1 MFFFFFFQEKRQ
13 TQIQIP
19 IQFISDGPGLE
30 TSLFYEGERLVQLNG
45 EGAMRMDLALNAT
58 FVCDV
63 DGTDISMCSSI
74 TGPLVPPSAPEA
86 NITKNGTVTY
96 TGPGCLYSDPNNIL
110 IIDID
115 QICDIIESNRPN
127 FPTIIPPVE
136 IMVTSRAMPE
146 RLVLNIDDTNVPD
159 NVADTEDDIID
170 LTGSTSRT
178 FTSSDFSLTYRDNVV
193 TVRRGPSIVDTI
205 EGIGEFSA
213 LLQVSSPRGTRLRF
227 TRASG
232 SSNSFFSGPGQLV
245 TGTNTRTG
253 TNAAFFTDSSE
264 VSRNINRDIVNSQLM
279 CNIIN
284 GVPIIQRVSDDQ
296 VLTSLSGVESLTF
309 PDATLKTKGT
319 NMLIINGM
327 FGAIR
332 TFICDDGIS
341 LACFVNNQARFFPAT
356 MTGINISVD
365 SGGLSVLYDE
375 ESCNVFAYP
384 TTNTLISTLIQN
396 CTSRATVTPA
406 PPIRF
411 GVEHDAFGTSVFTA
425 DGAPILQ
432 PSSSRSV
439 LVGGNEVIDYSRDIG
454 RLTIRGR
461 EGDRAIYNGIRQFT
475 VNRASNRLK
484 ISGSRNIINGP
495 GNLFVDDTGQSF
507 FTTSDSLASFI
518 QSSATGPSRQVSVV
532 GTVDNGAT
540 SVNLQIGNRNIFNL
554 GPDTT
559 ERPIQDDESL
569 IYSGNML
576 FTSNAM
582 RIPSD
587 NRVNYFGMNL
597 VQIVR
602 ESTGEVIR
610 ERSTPRL
617 FSPNIRGDVPVI
629 QSNNISLPG
638 GGVFYR
644 GTGGDVYL
652 PDDSIYPSA
661 ITVLDTVGATTTIT
675 DDMGNPEDVTS
686 LGFYNSD
693 GSVYQVF
700 NGSSP
705 RTLFGP
711 GSIYTS
717 GGSYFYTNNRGLR
730 PDIRSGNSR
739 LRPPLI
745 AFNVRFSTN
754 AGEFITNFPG
764 NSELIDVQRGTVVYS
779 GGNINFVFRTDID
792 SLTYF
797 DGLQVQMFNASTQ
810 TEPAIFPGPGSLL
823 IDGRRAIYS
832 SDSLISSRIHGVL
845 NEARC
850 FFLPPN
856 IPSSFPSSFIS
867 KLSQVEVGFG
877 QEVTVNKGANVD
889 LRCTAGNANPPAT
902 FDFFIRNDSGPLMML
917 EQSGNVMFIDNGV
930 NDVTLR
936 LLDISTDQNDVT
948 YTCRASNSFGTTSKS
963 TRLKVQPSGK

>member
-1 MFFFFFFQEKRQ
+1 
-13 TQIQIP
+13 
-19 IQFISDGPGLE
+19 
-30 TSLFYEGERLVQLNG
+30 
-45 EGAMRMDLALNAT
+45 MDLAINAT

-74 TGPLVPPSAPEA
+74 TGPLVRPSAPEA
-86 NITKNGTVTY
+86 NITKNGSVPY
-96 TGPGCLYSDPNNIL
+96 TGPGCLYSDPNNVL
-110 IIDID
+110 FIDID
-115 QICDIIESNRPN
+115 QICNIIESNRPN

-146 RLVLNIDDTNVPD
+146 RLVLNIDDTNAPD
-159 NVADTEDDIID
+159 NVANTEDDIID

-178 FTSSDFSLTYRDNVV
+178 FASSDFSLTYRDNVV
-193 TVRRGPSIVDTI
+193 TVRRGPRVVNTI
-205 EGIGEFSA
+205 ENIGEFNA
-213 LLQVSSPRGTRLRF
+213 LLQVSSSRGTRLRL
-227 TRASG
+227 TRSSG

-245 TGTNTRTG
+245 TGRNTRTG
-253 TNAAFFTDSSE
+253 NNAVFFTDSSE
-264 VSRNINRDIVNSQLM
+264 VSRNINRDIVNSQLR
-279 CNIIN
+279 CNIVN
-284 GVPIIQRVSDDQ
+284 GVPTIQRVSDNQ
-296 VLTSLSGVESLTF
+296 GLTSLSGVESLTF
-309 PDATLKTKGT
+309 PSATLKTKGSSVVT
-319 NMLIINGM
+319 ISGM

-341 LACFVNNQARFFPAT
+341 LACFVNNQARFFPAA
-356 MTGINISVD
+356 MTGVNISID

-406 PPIRF
+406 PPICF
-411 GVEHDAFGTSVFTA
+411 GVERDAFGTSVFTA

-432 PSSSRSV
+432 PSSSRSN
-439 LVGGNEVIDYSRDIG
+439 LVGGNEVIDYSRDSG

-461 EGDRAIYNGIRQFT
+461 EGDRAIYNGIRQFAVNT
-475 VNRASNRLK
+475 VSNRLQ

-532 GTVDNGAT
+532 GTVVNGAT

-559 ERPIQDDESL
+559 ERPIKDDESL

-582 RIPSD
+582 RILSD
-587 NRVNYFGMNL
+587 NRVNYFPGMNL
-597 VQIVR
+597 VQIIK

-610 ERSTPRL
+610 ERSTSSL
-617 FSPNIRGDVPVI
+617 FSPMVRGDVPVI

-652 PDDSIYPSA
+652 PDDSIYTGA
-661 ITVLDTVGATTTIT
+661 INVLDTVGARTTIT
-675 DDMGNPEDVTS
+675 DDMGNPADVMS

-730 PDIRSGNSR
+730 QDIHSRNSR

-754 AGEFITNFPG
+754 SGEFITNFPG
-764 NSELIDVQRGTVVYS
+764 DSELIDVPRGTVVYS
-779 GGNINFVFRTDID
+779 GGNITINDFVFRTDID

-797 DGLQVQMFNASTQ
+797 DGLQVQMLNASTQ
-810 TEPAIFPGPGSLL
+810 TEPAVFPGPGSLL
-823 IDGRRAIYS
+823 IDGRRTIYS
-832 SDSLISSRIHGVL
+832 SDSRISRRIRGAL

-877 QEVTVNKGANVD
+877 QEVTVYEGANVD

-902 FDFFIRNDSGPLMML
+902 FDFFIRNDCGPL
-917 EQSGNVMFIDNGV
+917 EQGGNVMFIDNGV

-963 TRLKVQPSGK
+963 TRLKVRPSGK

>member
-1 MFFFFFFQEKRQ
+1 
-13 TQIQIP
+13 
-19 IQFISDGPGLE
+19 
-30 TSLFYEGERLVQLNG
+30 
-45 EGAMRMDLALNAT
+45 MDLAINAT
-58 FVCDV
+58 FVCDI

-86 NITKNGTVTY
+86 DIIRSGSVAY
-96 TGPGCLYSDPNNIL
+96 TGPGCLYSDPNNVL
-110 IIDID
+110 FIDID
-115 QICDIIESNRPN
+115 QICNIIESNRPN

-136 IMVTSRAMPE
+136 IMVTSRAMPD
-146 RLVLNIDDTNVPD
+146 RLALNIDDTNAPD

-178 FTSSDFSLTYRDNVV
+178 FASSDFSLTYRDNVV
-193 TVRRGPSIVDTI
+193 TVRRGPRVVNTI
-205 EGIGEFSA
+205 ENIGEFNA
-213 LLQVSSPRGTRLRF
+213 LLQVSSPRGTRLRL

-232 SSNSFFSGPGQLV
+232 SSNSFFPGPGQLV

-253 TNAAFFTDSSE
+253 AGAAFFTDSSE
-264 VSRNINRDIVNSQLM
+264 VSRNINRDIVNSQLR
-279 CNIIN
+279 CTIVN
-284 GVPIIQRVSDDQ
+284 GVPTIQRVSDNQ
-296 VLTSLSGVESLTF
+296 ELTSLSGVESLTF
-309 PDATLKTKGT
+309 PSATSKAKGT
-319 NMLIINGM
+319 SMVTISDTSGP
-327 FGAIR
+327 IR
-332 TFICDDGIS
+332 TFICDTGIS
-341 LACFVNNQARFFPAT
+341 LACFVNNQATFFSPT
-356 MTGINISVD
+356 MTGNVSVD

-411 GVEHDAFGTSVFTA
+411 GVERDAFGTSVFTA

-432 PSSSRSV
+432 PSSSRSD
-439 LVGGNEVIDYSRDIG
+439 LVGGNEVIDYSRDSG

-461 EGDRAIYNGIRQFT
+461 EGDRAIYNGIRQFA
-475 VNRASNRLK
+475 VNTASNRLQ

-569 IYSGNML
+569 IYSGNRL
-576 FTSNAM
+576 FTVNAM

-587 NRVNYFGMNL
+587 NRVNYFPGMNL

-602 ESTGEVIR
+602 ECTGEVIR
-610 ERSTPRL
+610 ERSMSSL
-617 FSPNIRGDVPVI
+617 FSPMVRGDVPVI

-652 PDDSIYPSA
+652 PDDSIYTGA
-661 ITVLDTVGATTTIT
+661 IDVLYNIVMAMTTIN
-675 DDMGNPEDVTS
+675 DDMGNPADVTS

-717 GGSYFYTNNRGLR
+717 CGSYFYTNNRGLR
-730 PDIRSGNSR
+730 QDIRSGNSR

-745 AFNVRFSTN
+745 AFNVCFSTN
-754 AGEFITNFPG
+754 SGEFITNFPG
-764 NSELIDVQRGTVVYS
+764 DSELIDVPRGTVVYS
-779 GGNINFVFRTDID
+779 GGNITINDFVFRTDID

-810 TEPAIFPGPGSLL
+810 TEPTIFPGPGSLL
-823 IDGRRAIYS
+823 INGKRAIYS
-832 SDSLISSRIHGVL
+832 SDSLISSRIRGAL

-856 IPSSFPSSFIS
+856 IPSSFPSFFIS
-867 KLSQVEVGFG
+867 NLSQVEVGFG
-877 QEVTVNKGANVD
+877 QEVTVYEGANVD

-902 FDFFIRNDSGPLMML
+902 IDFIRNDCGPL
-917 EQSGNVMFIDNGV
+917 EQGGNVMFIDNGV

-963 TRLKVQPSGK
+963 TRLKVRPSGK